1 MESGKLKGKGGADVR
16 EIGPEDEPRAA
27 EVDRLATVDLRKVYR
42 PTDAA
47 VRQRSELASDLR
59 GLVAEID
66 RRVVGVVRYRIAG
79 TRLSLLGLGVD
90 PAARRRGVAS
100 ALVHRLECIARD
112 RGCTAMA
119 LRTVRETGNVQIF
132 ERLGF
137 VVESE
142 EPTDLFVS
150 ERFAQLFE
158 VLMLKRVV
166 QK

>member
-1 MESGKLKGKGGADVR
+1 MKSQKGGSGADVR
-16 EIGPEDEPRAA
+16 ELRPEDEPRAA
-27 EVDRLATVDLRKVYR
+27 EVDRLATDDLRKVYR

-47 VRQRSELASDLR
+47 LRQRTTLASDLR
-59 GLVAEID
+59 CLVAEID
-66 RRVVGVVRYRIAG
+66 RQVVGIVRYRIAG

-90 PAARRRGVAS
+90 PAARRCGVAS
-100 ALVHRLECIARD
+100 ALVHQLECIARD

-119 LRTVRETGNVQIF
+119 LRTVRETGNVPIF

-142 EPTDLFVS
+142 ELTDIFVS

-158 VLMLKRVV
+158 VLMLKHVL

>member
-1 MESGKLKGKGGADVR
+1 MGCDRAPTIRQLR
-16 EIGPEDEPRAA
+16 PEDEPRAA
-27 EVDRLATVDLRKVYR
+27 EVDRLATQDLRKVYR

-47 VRQRSELASDLR
+47 LRQRTKIASDLR
-59 GLVAEID
+59 VLVAEID
-66 RRVVGVVRYRIAG
+66 RQVVGVVRYRIAG

-100 ALVHRLECIARD
+100 ALVHQLECIARD
-112 RGCTAMA
+112 RACTAMA
-119 LRTVRETGNVQIF
+119 LRTVRETGNVPIF

-142 EPTDLFVS
+142 ELTNLFVS
-150 ERFAQLFE
+150 ERFAQLSE
-158 VLMLKRVV
+158 VLMLKRVL